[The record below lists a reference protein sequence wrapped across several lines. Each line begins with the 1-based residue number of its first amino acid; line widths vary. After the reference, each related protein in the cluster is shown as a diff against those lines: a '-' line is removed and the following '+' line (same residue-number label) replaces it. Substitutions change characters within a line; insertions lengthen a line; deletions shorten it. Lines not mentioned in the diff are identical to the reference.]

1 MLSEL
6 RPKLIISCFL
16 LLFTLSCASNP
27 PFHLPRYPYGQPRPY
42 KKRVIKA
49 PAYTKPYNIN
59 GKHYHPLVSA
69 RGFSQRGLASW
80 YGRDF
85 HGKKTANGEIYNMY
99 AMTAAHKTLPL
110 GTWVRVYNL
119 KNGRQAVVR
128 INDRGPF
135 VKNRIIDLSY
145 KAAKKLGVVGPGT
158 APVEIVALGIASKS
172 SALSSPPVKYIPV
185 AYWKGNFTVQVGAFK
200 ERKNAERL
208 KIKLS
213 KRYAHAHITSF
224 RDFRGMFF
232 RVRVGRYS
240 NLKNARNFSLK
251 LMAAGAKAAFVVAE

>member
-6 RPKLIISCFL
+6 RPKLIISFFL
-16 LLFTLSCASNP
+16 LLFTLSCAANR
-27 PFHLPRYPYGQPRPY
+27 PFHQPRHPY
-42 KKRVIKA
+42 EQPFPHKKRVMKA
-49 PAYTKPYNIN
+49 PAYTKPYNIK
-59 GKHYHPLVSA
+59 GKHYRPIVNAS
-69 RGFSQRGLASW
+69 GFSERGIASW

-85 HGKKTANGEIYNMY
+85 HGRKTANGEIYNMY

-135 VKNRIIDLSY
+135 VRNRIIDLSY

-158 APVEIVALGIASKS
+158 APVKIVALGMASRSSVRS
-172 SALSSPPVKYIPV
+172 SAPVKYIPV

-213 KRYAHAHITSF
+213 KRYRHVHITSF

-251 LMAAGAKAAFVVAE
+251 LMSAGAKAAFAVAE